1 MSKEPLEFKYKFV
14 FEDGK
19 SSQFDLSLDPD
30 TLLMQRDIPKPYPEW
45 TSLEFEQCP
54 HCPLDTR
61 LESHCPVAL
70 NILAPVTTFK
80 ESISYEKA
88 DVYIASPDRRYMKPT
103 TIQEGLSSLVGLC
116 MASSGCPYMEYLK
129 PMVRFHLPFASSE
142 ETLYRVLT
150 MYLFA
155 QQMRSKSGEEP
166 DWDLK
171 KLDKIYD
178 NIRQVNKSFTERLR
192 NIQAQD
198 ATLNALINLDC
209 FAISVKFS
217 LNFDMLDEITDF
229 FGAYMD

>member
-1 MSKEPLEFKYKFV
+1 
-14 FEDGK
+14 
-19 SSQFDLSLDPD
+19 
-30 TLLMQRDIPKPYPEW
+30 
-45 TSLEFEQCP
+45 
-54 HCPLDTR
+54 
-61 LESHCPVAL
+61 
-70 NILAPVTTFK
+70 
-80 ESISYEKA
+80 
-88 DVYIASPDRRYMKPT
+88 
-103 TIQEGLSSLVGLC
+103 
-116 MASSGCPYMEYLK
+116 
-129 PMVRFHLPFASSE
+129 
-142 ETLYRVLT
+142 
-150 MYLFA
+150 
-155 QQMRSKSGEEP
+155 MRSKSGEEP